1 MTDKKKKAEIIGR
14 IFDEYFPAPKPTL
27 IFYSPFTLLTA
38 VVLSAQCTDER
49 VNSATAELFKIA
61 DTPEKMAGL
70 SQEDIF
76 KCIYKL
82 GLAKNK
88 AKFLSLM
95 AKQLV
100 ENFDGDVPSNFK
112 DLESLSGVGHKTASV
127 VMAQAFGIP
136 AFPVDTHI
144 FRLARRWGLSDGNDV
159 KKVEEDLK
167 ELFPSRDWNRRH
179 IQFISFGRR
188 FCKAAGHKPELCP
201 ICSLPEFQS

>member
-1 MTDKKKKAEIIGR
+1 MTDKEKRAQIIGR
-14 IFDEYFPAPKPTL
+14 IFDEYFPDPKPTL

-49 VNSATAELFKIA
+49 VNSATRELFKAA

-70 SQEDIF
+70 SEEVIF
-76 KCIYKL
+76 NYIYKL

-95 AKQLV
+95 SKQLV
-100 ENFDGDVPSNFK
+100 EKFAGEVPQSFK
-112 DLESLSGVGHKTASV
+112 ELESLTGVGHKTASV
-127 VMAQAFGIP
+127 VMAQAFNIP

-144 FRLARRWGLSDGNDV
+144 FRLARRWSLSEGNDV
-159 KKVEEDLK
+159 KRVEEDLK
-167 ELFPSRDWNRRH
+167 ELFPPQDWNKRH

-188 FCKAAGHKPELCP
+188 FCKASGHKIELCP
-201 ICSLPEFQS
+201 ICSLPEFRS